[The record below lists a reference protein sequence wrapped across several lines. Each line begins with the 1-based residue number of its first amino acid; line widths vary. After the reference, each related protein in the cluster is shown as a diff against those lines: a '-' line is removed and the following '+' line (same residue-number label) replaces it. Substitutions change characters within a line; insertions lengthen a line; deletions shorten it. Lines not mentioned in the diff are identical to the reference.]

1 MLKEEIRSS
10 FCEGDYIGLFLDEA
24 FDRPLCKESL
34 GLPLILACLLSE
46 YIRLIFPMKSAVSRS
61 IDSVFDDVL
70 RAVAYSGDK
79 TLKHFAANSK
89 GILYSKIIS
98 VEEWENL
105 QIKSMLIL
113 TTDPRVEKK
122 ALERRVPYV
131 LISHCG
137 MEPKIRISGI
147 ERIKDERLKLNF
159 MKCVELGRE
168 IYRTAII
175 DHKICEPL

>member
-89 GILYSKIIS
+89 GILYYNILA
-98 VEEWENL
+98 VEEWEDL
-105 QIKSMLIL
+105 QINSMLIL
-113 TTDPRVEKK
+113 TTDQMVGRK
-122 ALERRVPYV
+122 AIERRVPYV
-131 LISHCG
+131 LLSHCG

-147 ERIKDERLKLNF
+147 DRIKDEHLRLNL
-159 MKCVELGRE
+159 MKCIELSRK
-168 IYRTAII
+168 IYITALI
-175 DHKICEPL
+175 DHKICRAL